1 MERGLWRRQR
11 AALGEFYDVADAAD
25 IPEAA
30 RLASTT
36 AAGRPRCSPT
46 TAATDCPTHAPRP
59 SLSGAL
65 ETVSSTWLTEAA

>member
-30 RLASTT
+30 RLASTIRRWET
-36 AAGRPRCSPT
+36 KVLAYRSDG
-46 TAATDCPTHAPRP
+46 
-59 SLSGAL
+59 LSNAR
-65 ETVSSTWLTEAA
+65 TEAVIIWSAGDGVVDVADEAA